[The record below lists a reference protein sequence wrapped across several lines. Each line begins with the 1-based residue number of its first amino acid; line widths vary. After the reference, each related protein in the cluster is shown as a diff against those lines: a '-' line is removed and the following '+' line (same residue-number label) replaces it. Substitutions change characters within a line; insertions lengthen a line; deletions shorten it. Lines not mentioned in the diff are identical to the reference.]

1 LDCNQTVICGRITE
15 IGKLRYTP
23 AGLAVTDFTIS
34 HTSRQVESDLPRQ
47 VECEVS
53 AMAMSQMAITVSGM
67 KIGTSVRMAGFLAKK
82 SRMSMYLVLHVN
94 KLDII

>member
-1 LDCNQTVICGRITE
+1 M
-15 IGKLRYTP
+15 
-23 AGLAVTDFTIS
+23 TDFTIS
-34 HTSRQVESDLPRQ
+34 HTSLQVESDLPRQ

>member
-1 LDCNQTVICGRITE
+1 
-15 IGKLRYTP
+15 
-23 AGLAVTDFTIS
+23 VTDFIIS
-34 HTSRQVESDLPRQ
+34 HTSCQVESDLPRQ

-67 KIGTSVRMAGFLAKK
+67 KIGTSVRLAGFLAKK

>member
-1 LDCNQTVICGRITE
+1 M
-15 IGKLRYTP
+15 
-23 AGLAVTDFTIS
+23 TDFTIS

-47 VECEVS
+47 VECEVA

-67 KIGTSVRMAGFLAKK
+67 KIGTSVRLAGFLAKK

>member
-1 LDCNQTVICGRITE
+1 M
-15 IGKLRYTP
+15 
-23 AGLAVTDFTIS
+23 TDFTIS

>member
-1 LDCNQTVICGRITE
+1 
-15 IGKLRYTP
+15 
-23 AGLAVTDFTIS
+23 VTDFIIS
-34 HTSRQVESDLPRQ
+34 HTSWQVESDLPRQ

-67 KIGTSVRMAGFLAKK
+67 KIGTSVRLAGFLAKK

>member
-1 LDCNQTVICGRITE
+1 M
-15 IGKLRYTP
+15 
-23 AGLAVTDFTIS
+23 TDFIIS
-34 HTSRQVESDLPRQ
+34 HTSCQVESDLPRQ

-67 KIGTSVRMAGFLAKK
+67 KIGTSVRLAGFLAKK

>member
-1 LDCNQTVICGRITE
+1 M
-15 IGKLRYTP
+15 
-23 AGLAVTDFTIS
+23 TDFIIS

>member
-1 LDCNQTVICGRITE
+1 M
-15 IGKLRYTP
+15 
-23 AGLAVTDFTIS
+23 TDFIIS

-67 KIGTSVRMAGFLAKK
+67 KIGTSVRLAGFLAKK